1 MYRER
6 IYNLDSTLPISTCR
20 IIISSDMEDIKFQ
33 RNIDSEFDGWIQQEN
48 NLLGLFT
55 SWKGGN
61 VCNDMRYYNQY
72 LIQAFIL
79 FSIATSV

>member
-33 RNIDSEFDGWIQQEN
+33 QNIDSEFDG
-48 NLLGLFT
+48 
-55 SWKGGN
+55 
-61 VCNDMRYYNQY
+61 
-72 LIQAFIL
+72 
-79 FSIATSV
+79 